1 MHEYSLALNLIE
13 TVEGEGIKRNAKKIE
28 RILLK
33 VGKFSGVEPLLLSH
47 SFEILKKENERLKNA
62 ILEIEVENPEIKC
75 KNCGKIFE
83 SEDFPFIC
91 PECGNPFTEMMKGS
105 DIIIEK
111 IEMEI

>member
-1 MHEYSLALNLIE
+1 MHEYSLVLNLIE

-33 VGKFSGVEPLLLSH
+33 VGRFSGVEPLLLSH